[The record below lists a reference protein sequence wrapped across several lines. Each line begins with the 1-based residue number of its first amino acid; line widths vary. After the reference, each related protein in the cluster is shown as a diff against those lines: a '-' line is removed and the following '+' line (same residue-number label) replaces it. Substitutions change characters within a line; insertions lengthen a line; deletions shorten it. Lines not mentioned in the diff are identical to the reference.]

1 MTSYTSSGLAHYAP
15 VYLALDTIS
24 LNRHLRSPELGR
36 PAVTTLTE
44 ALALPSIGDLG
55 DLGGIDRRR
64 IALRVHIADVY
75 GGCHIV
81 RSSYLLSLL
90 GFGNARLKLHVRLH
104 DLDSGL
110 RLSSFTHFLRH
121 SGLNRGAEDYL
132 EDNSAALV
140 KELSLR
146 AAHDLTTRA
155 RKRLRP
161 PLPVSKLVNRFRH
174 QFGSNRYAYDK
185 RNNPS

>member
-1 MTSYTSSGLAHYAP
+1 M
-15 VYLALDTIS
+15 
-24 LNRHLRSPELGR
+24 
-36 PAVTTLTE
+36 TTLTE

-55 DLGGIDRRR
+55 GIDRRR
-64 IALRVHIADVY
+64 IALRVHVADVY

-90 GFGNARLKLHVRLH
+90 GFGNARLKLHARLH

-110 RLSSFTHFLRH
+110 PLSSFTHFLRH
-121 SGLNRGAEDYL
+121 NGLNRGAEDYL

-140 KELSLR
+140 KELSR
-146 AAHDLTTRA
+146 QAAHDLTTRA
-155 RKRLRP
+155 SKRLRP
-161 PLPVSKLVNRFRH
+161 PLPVSKLVDRFRH

-185 RNNPS
+185 RNHPP